1 MRSGGVVAD
10 SGGPFD
16 LINGLP
22 VHPLVVHAA
31 VVLVPLAGLGV
42 LLMVVWPG
50 FSRRLGWLVAGVAV
64 AAAGASVVAKVS
76 GEALEERVGEPG
88 FDHADLGE
96 VMPIFAAVLALATLV
111 LWLVDRSGG
120 EDGPRRGVRIGTAVV
135 AAVVALASLFWVFRV
150 GDSGAKSVWSG
161 RISATVDPGAG
172 ADGTD
177 GGEDGDG
184 EDDDDDDD
192 DEGAEDDD
200 ASPDPSETPSPEG
213 TAGEV
218 TYAPSDVAQRS
229 TPDDCWASIDGGVYD
244 LTTWIAAHPGGA
256 QRIIDLCGTDATS
269 AFAGQHG
276 GQAEPADELAALRI
290 GSLA

>member
-1 MRSGGVVAD
+1 MIRNGGVLAE

-16 LINGLP
+16 LVNGLP

-31 VVLVPLAGLGV
+31 VVLVPLAALGV

-50 FSRRLGWLVAGVAV
+50 FSRRHGWLVVGVGLAG
-64 AAAGASVVAKVS
+64 AGASVVAKLS

-96 VMPIFAAVLALATLV
+96 LMPIAAAALALVTLV

-120 EDGPRRGVRIGTAVV
+120 EVGPRRGVRIAAAVA
-135 AAVVALASLFWVFRV
+135 AAVVALGSLFWVYRV

-161 RISATVDPGAG
+161 RVAATGDAG
-172 ADGTD
+172 ST
-177 GGEDGDG
+177 GGEQDDRDDRADDD
-184 EDDDDDDD
+184 EDDDDDDSSSA
-192 DEGAEDDD
+192 GS
-200 ASPDPSETPSPEG
+200 ASPSPEG
-213 TAGEV
+213 TSDGEV

-256 QRIIDLCGTDATS
+256 QRIIDLCGTDATA
-269 AFAGQHG
+269 AFSGQHG